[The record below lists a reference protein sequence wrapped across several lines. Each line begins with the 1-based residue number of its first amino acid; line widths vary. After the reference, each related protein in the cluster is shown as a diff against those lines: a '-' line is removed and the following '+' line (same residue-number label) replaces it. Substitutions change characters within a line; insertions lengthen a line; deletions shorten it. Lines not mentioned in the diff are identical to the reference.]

1 MPASAYERQGFLDLH
16 GGVVLE
22 ASLLQSVKARAV
34 AEFAAGFP
42 QLRADVLEMRQGN
55 VQHEGEPCS
64 SLLLRIRT
72 EIGPQPPVDIRQSED
87 VLIVFRAS
95 DDRWPS
101 VYALRDDFPNV
112 LHVNASVGNH
122 WPHSLC
128 LSERSWYDIQNDWTP
143 AYILELLHVWLSET
157 ARGTLHRSGQPVE
170 AFMIAGV
177 ATLIVPHQLFTS
189 PLNTSEAFILVG
201 SDSAVLRLAPRGPE
215 HGERDV
221 AVIVVSTPSRVH
233 GNQLRYPYTLSV
245 LNETIGDGYDLS
257 QAIRSHLD
265 GWRARPALATET
277 PLLVVQ
283 VPITR
288 TASGPIERYDVYAFL
303 LSCTALDLGAKLG
316 LWDRSQPLGTLLGTA
331 TADIGGIDLTPLN
344 VQRTLSAP
352 AASHLNAIGNAG
364 TVRFSAVGA
373 GALGSQLL
381 VNLARAGLRPRLV
394 ADADHLLPHNL
405 ARHAL
410 FDSAVGETK
419 ASSLAIALNSI
430 LDEPPTVNGL
440 AIDVLDPRRADRAE
454 VFRDVDT
461 VLDLSASVA
470 VSRHLSVYSD
480 RDARRIAIFLSPTGN
495 DLVVLA
501 EDRERTVPL
510 DGLEMNYYWD
520 VATNESL
527 AGHFGAPETIRYG
540 VSCRDV
546 SSFIP
551 QSVVAIHAG
560 NAARA
565 LSRIFHESHASS
577 FLWSLDAETGTV
589 LRTNLGTSPM
599 RLSAVGEWTV
609 AISERLVEDLACER
623 MRHVPRETGGLLIGR
638 FDHLYKRVYVVGYL
652 PAPPDSIS
660 WPSGFIRGVQGIR
673 AELDNVTARTANA
686 LEYVGEWHSH
696 PEFTSS
702 APSHTDEDL
711 YRWLDGLLRPTG
723 KPPVMLI
730 IGSDGARC
738 VMAVSETSAVP

>member
-1 MPASAYERQGFLDLH
+1 
-16 GGVVLE
+16 
-22 ASLLQSVKARAV
+22 
-34 AEFAAGFP
+34 
-42 QLRADVLEMRQGN
+42 
-55 VQHEGEPCS
+55 
-64 SLLLRIRT
+64 
-72 EIGPQPPVDIRQSED
+72 
-87 VLIVFRAS
+87 
-95 DDRWPS
+95 
-101 VYALRDDFPNV
+101 
-112 LHVNASVGNH
+112 
-122 WPHSLC
+122 
-128 LSERSWYDIQNDWTP
+128 
-143 AYILELLHVWLSET
+143 
-157 ARGTLHRSGQPVE
+157 
-170 AFMIAGV
+170 
-177 ATLIVPHQLFTS
+177 
-189 PLNTSEAFILVG
+189 
-201 SDSAVLRLAPRGPE
+201 
-215 HGERDV
+215 
-221 AVIVVSTPSRVH
+221 
-233 GNQLRYPYTLSV
+233 
-245 LNETIGDGYDLS
+245 
-257 QAIRSHLD
+257 
-265 GWRARPALATET
+265 
-277 PLLVVQ
+277 
-283 VPITR
+283 
-288 TASGPIERYDVYAFL
+288 
-303 LSCTALDLGAKLG
+303 
-316 LWDRSQPLGTLLGTA
+316 
-331 TADIGGIDLTPLN
+331 
-344 VQRTLSAP
+344 
-352 AASHLNAIGNAG
+352 
-364 TVRFSAVGA
+364 VRFSAVGA

-381 VNLARAGLRPRLV
+381 VNLARVSLRPRLV

-419 ASSLAIALNSI
+419 ASALAIALNSS

-440 AIDVLDPRRADRAE
+440 VIDVLDPRRADRAE

-480 RDARRIAIFLSPTGN
+480 RDARRIAIFLSSTGN

-510 DGLEMNYYWD
+510 DALEMNYYWD

-527 AGHFGAPETIRYG
+527 AGHFGAPGAIRYG

-551 QSVVAIHAG
+551 QSIVAVHAG
-560 NAARA
+560 NAART
-565 LSRIFHESHASS
+565 LSRIFHENHASS

-589 LRTNLGTSPM
+589 SRTNLGTSPM

-660 WPSGFIRGVQGIR
+660 WPTRFIRGVQGIK
-673 AELDNVTARTANA
+673 AERDNVTARTANA

-711 YRWLDGLLRPTG
+711 YRWLDELLRPTG

-730 IGSDGARC
+730 IGSDGPRC
-738 VMAVSETSAVP
+738 VMALSETPAVP